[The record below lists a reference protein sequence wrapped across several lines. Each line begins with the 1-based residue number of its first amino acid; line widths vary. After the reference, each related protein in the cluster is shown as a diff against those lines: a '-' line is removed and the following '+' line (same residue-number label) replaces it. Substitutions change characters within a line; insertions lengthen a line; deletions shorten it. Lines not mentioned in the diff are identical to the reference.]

1 MTRTSKSQTL
11 PSFEIG
17 GTDAVTRMGYG
28 AMRITGPGNFGP
40 PTDKQAALN
49 VVRGAA
55 ELGINFFDTADSYGP
70 GVSEEILAEA
80 LAPVRDKVFI
90 ATKGGAIKS
99 APGKVRFDGSQA
111 HLADAVEGSLRRL
124 KTDRI
129 DLYYLH
135 RPDPNVPFEES
146 VQALA
151 RFRNEGKIRH
161 VGLSNV
167 SLEQLREAIDIVP
180 VAAVQNAYSLVRR
193 EHEGLLRFAE
203 EQGIAF
209 VAYAPLAAPPFDPR
223 APLADTNGPL
233 AGIAK
238 ELGATPTQVALAWLF
253 QHSPSLLT
261 IPGTANV
268 AHLRE
273 NVGATTLSLSGEE
286 AERIEAA
293 VASEGGPR

>member
-1 MTRTSKSQTL
+1 MTPASTNLTH
-11 PSFEIG
+11 PSFRIG
-17 GTDAVTRMGYG
+17 GTDGVTRIGYG

-40 PTDKQAALN
+40 PTDRRAAVEL
-49 VVRGAA
+49 VRAA
-55 ELGINFFDTADSYGP
+55 ADLGITFFDTADSYGP

-80 LAPVRDKVFI
+80 LAPIRDEVFL

-99 APGKVRFDGSQA
+99 APGRVRFDGSRK
-111 HLADAVEGSLRRL
+111 HLANALEDSLRRL
-124 KTDRI
+124 ATDRI

-135 RPDPNVPFEES
+135 RPDPKVPFRES

-151 RFRNEGKIRH
+151 RFRDEGKIRH

-167 SLEQLREAIDIVP
+167 SLEQLEEAIEIVP
-180 VAAVQNAYSLVRR
+180 IAAVQNAYSLMRR
-193 EHEGLLRFAE
+193 EHEDLLRFSE
-203 EQGIAF
+203 ENGIAF

-223 APLADTNGPL
+223 APLADPNGPL
-233 AGIAK
+233 ANIAE
-238 ELGATPTQVALAWLF
+238 ELDATPTQVALAWLL

-273 NVGATTLSLSGEE
+273 NVGAASVSLTREQ
-286 AERIEAA
+286 AARIEAA
-293 VASEGGPR
+293 VVSDGDAR